1 MTDSSE
7 KKPSL
12 LTTYGKTIEISVTN
26 TDSLFMRR
34 FCENPEGNPVLMV
47 HGAIEDSHIFYSESG
62 RGLAPFLAKQGL
74 DVYVADFRGHGGSRP
89 AISRESRYGQYEMI
103 CQDFPSM
110 MQAIHRERGNIPV
123 SVIAHSWGG
132 VIVSSS
138 LARFPDIRDS
148 VSSLVYFGSKRV
160 VRARNIQKFLKIDL
174 MWKLVGAM
182 LCRLYGYLPARRFSM
197 GADNETLGYFR
208 EGHHWIRPGDWTDP
222 RDSFN
227 YAAAAAEALFPPA
240 LFFAGAGDRCLGYP
254 GDVRAFLDEHGADQ
268 PFQFLLLSREN
279 GNLLNYGHIDML
291 VEEGAIRDHFPPIAQ
306 WLLNPLAPHIPNP
319 SPLPSPLR

>member
-174 MWKLVGAM
+174 MWKLENIITINIKEKIMSSHKNHEHLTKIKDAVIEKRGF
-182 LCRLYGYLPARRFSM
+182 LPDYLENQ
-197 GADNETLGYFR
+197 DTYFK
-208 EGHHWIRPGDWTDP
+208 
-222 RDSFN
+222 
-227 YAAAAAEALFPPA
+227 
-240 LFFAGAGDRCLGYP
+240 
-254 GDVRAFLDEHGADQ
+254 
-268 PFQFLLLSREN
+268 
-279 GNLLNYGHIDML
+279 
-291 VEEGAIRDHFPPIAQ
+291 
-306 WLLNPLAPHIPNP
+306 
-319 SPLPSPLR
+319 PLPPEKKSFTTRLKSIFCQYRHHISNFEL